1 MNRNGAATLTDT
13 FIRQAG
19 EPPACFAFEGF
30 TEGLFATGSF
40 SSGGFAFGDF
50 ATPTPIVET
59 ERNRLNLMLFNRHAL
74 TGDDAEAV
82 EARLNLMRYN
92 LNRW

>member
-59 ERNRLNLMLFNRHAL
+59 ERNRLNLM
-74 TGDDAEAV
+74 
-82 EARLNLMRYN
+82 RYN